1 MNEPSNFSPYL
12 IKQISDA
19 IDDNIKAKCIDFLYD
34 SHSFFSNEK
43 DFIEDYI
50 LNILQDT
57 FVLENKLINPKEIR
71 NPAYKRRQSNKK
83 NWLQTL
89 KKILKQKSLILFL
102 KTLNWPK
109 K

>member
-71 NPAYKRRQSNKK
+71 NPVLQKK
-83 NWLQTL
+83 T
-89 KKILKQKSLILFL
+89 IE
-102 KTLNWPK
+102 
-109 K
+109 